1 MLYRWVF
8 KGSMFE
14 VIVGKLDVERV
25 KAVDLAELS
34 K

>member
-8 KGSMFE
+8 KGSMLE

-25 KAVDLAELS
+25 KAVDLTELS

>member
-1 MLYRWVF
+1 MLYRWAF